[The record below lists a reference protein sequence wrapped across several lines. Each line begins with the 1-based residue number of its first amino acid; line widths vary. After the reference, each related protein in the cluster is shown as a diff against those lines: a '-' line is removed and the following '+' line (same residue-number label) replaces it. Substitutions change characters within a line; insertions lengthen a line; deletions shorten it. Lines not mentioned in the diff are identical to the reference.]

1 MSKNIVEKIE
11 KIVRDKCL
19 EEGNPYGE
27 RYWRYHIQSVV
38 KIGRELA
45 EKYGADVEI
54 VEIAALLHDFARISE
69 REWEKIHHIKGAEI
83 AFELLNELNYPKDRI
98 VRIQKC
104 ILTHT
109 KRDGDVNRESI
120 EQRILADSDAFSHI
134 RNFTNLL
141 FYTYNI
147 AKMDVDEG
155 RLWVL
160 NEVEE
165 YWGKIST
172 QSKIYIE
179 EDYRVIKKALS
190 I

>member
-1 MSKNIVEKIE
+1 MNNIVEKIE

-19 EEGNPYGE
+19 EEGNTYGE

-38 KIGRELA
+38 KIGKELA
-45 EKYGADVEI
+45 ENYGADVEI
-54 VEIAALLHDFARISE
+54 VEIAALLHDFARISKP
-69 REWEKIHHIKGAEI
+69 EWEKIHHIKGAEL
-83 AFELLNELNYPKDRI
+83 AGELLGGLDYPKDRI
-98 VRIQKC
+98 ERIQKC

-109 KRDGDVNRESI
+109 KRDGYMERETI
-120 EQRILADSDAFSHI
+120 EQRILADADACSHI

-147 AKMDVDEG
+147 AHMEVEEG

-160 NEVEE
+160 NEIEQ
-165 YWGKIST
+165 YWEKVS
-172 QSKIYIE
+172 QESKKYIE
-179 EDYRVIKKALS
+179 EDYRIVKKALS